1 MTSHASKLFKIS
13 RENVSSFATNLVEN
27 STRNSYMK
35 HFHRKRIRT
44 ISYMIIL
51 MLKHVSDHLSKL
63 VENTWSDLGAGG
75 DGGCNLQGG
84 DQGSNQDKEAKHS
97 YNYYKAYNYLR
108 ERREK

>member
-1 MTSHASKLFKIS
+1 ML
-13 RENVSSFATNLVEN
+13 RATLYIELA
-27 STRNSYMK
+27 TCMGALAAW
-35 HFHRKRIRT
+35 I
-44 ISYMIIL
+44 
-51 MLKHVSDHLSKL
+51 KHVSDHLSKL